1 MVRSPVSSPPEYIL
15 LLSNVPAGLGADQIH
30 DTFEV
35 FGKIVYCR
43 MLLNSAP
50 INDCKYAHSP
60 DCCVIVFKSPEAVK
74 VASSYNELIILGK
87 PVYLHSIDANGVS
100 LANLKSASGDV
111 NYTEPAQSTN
121 GGKRR
126 EGNPRLEATQR

>member
-1 MVRSPVSSPPEYIL
+1 MESPNPLLFFSEVVRSPVSSPPEYIL

-60 DCCVIVFKSPEAVK
+60 DCCVIVFKSPETVK

-87 PVYLHSIDANGVS
+87 PVYLHLIDANGVR
-100 LANLKSASGDV
+100 LANLLS
-111 NYTEPAQSTN
+111 
-121 GGKRR
+121 
-126 EGNPRLEATQR
+126 LIHI